1 MNKDKINQ
9 LENLTEEEKKAVL
22 DILNEYSNK
31 GTSDIYQNLIYADYK
46 EIPVDIDTFL
56 HDPRYLGKGLVDDEG
71 RFTVFPYWEK
81 KLKELFP
88 NNLDT
93 TYNNVILTG
102 QGISNI
108 SKSDIAGK
116 INLNIPVKIATGRLI
131 STVRPEY
138 RTSYALVR
146 YIAARPF
153 VKSVSNSIDNQTNE
167 NIFKTIIER
176 VKEFF
181 YS

>member
-1 MNKDKINQ
+1 M
-9 LENLTEEEKKAVL
+9 
-22 DILNEYSNK
+22 
-31 GTSDIYQNLIYADYK
+31 
-46 EIPVDIDTFL
+46 
-56 HDPRYLGKGLVDDEG
+56 
-71 RFTVFPYWEK
+71 
-81 KLKELFP
+81 
-88 NNLDT
+88 
-93 TYNNVILTG
+93 LTG